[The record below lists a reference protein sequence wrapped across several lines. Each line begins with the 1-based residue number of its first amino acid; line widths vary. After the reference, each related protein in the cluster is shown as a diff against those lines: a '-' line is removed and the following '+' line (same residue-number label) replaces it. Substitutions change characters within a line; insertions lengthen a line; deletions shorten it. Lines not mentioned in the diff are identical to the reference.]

1 MGHAPATP
9 AAIRVYLAREDVPVS
24 PPLRHSLETP
34 SESLVRTQPSPSLLL
49 YGRFSTVGGL
59 VAFEACAAR
68 SVRLVGAAHLFADAS
83 DADDAAGLRFDE
95 ALVRSARDLAGVR
108 SGPAPRSLR
117 PPPRS
122 HHRRRPRRSP
132 SHRGSR
138 RRRRRRRRRHSQGT
152 AQLRRRLVRNGRMR
166 LDRGLRFH
174 RRRRRGRTRRT
185 RRRRRVFLM
194 RDAGQTPRTA
204 VETRHFRRPPG
215 IAGIR

>member
-1 MGHAPATP
+1 MRHAPATP
-9 AAIRVYLAREDVPVS
+9 PQSASVLHARTSRSP

-34 SESLVRTQPSPSLLL
+34 SELLVRTQISPSLLL
-49 YGRFSTVGGL
+49 LYFSTVGGL

-108 SGPAPRSLR
+108 SGRAPRSLR

-138 RRRRRRRRRHSQGT
+138 RRRRRRRHSRGT